1 MVNRTTLSSTP
12 FSSLSCRTGVPMTGM
27 ASSGVFGSG
36 TLFHEQKLI
45 KYLPFVLWK
54 IGENICVQ
62 NYLPTIA
69 WIYPF
74 KDMLVKMY
82 QSHRMYMNIQHDC
95 CLQSVW
101 KLFLVV

>member
-1 MVNRTTLSSTP
+1 MMVNRTTLSSIP
-12 FSSLSCRTGVPMTGM
+12 FSSLSCSTGVPMTGM

-62 NYLPTIA
+62 NNLPTIA
-69 WIYPF
+69 WINSL
-74 KDMLVKMY
+74 KEMLVKMY
-82 QSHRMYMNIQHDC
+82 
-95 CLQSVW
+95 
-101 KLFLVV
+101 

>member
-1 MVNRTTLSSTP
+1 MMVNRTTLSFIP
-12 FSSLSCRTGVPMTGM
+12 FSSLSCSIGVPMTGM

-62 NYLPTIA
+62 NNLPTIA
-69 WIYPF
+69 WINSL
-74 KDMLVKMY
+74 KRDVSQNVLV
-82 QSHRMYMNIQHDC
+82 SSNVHEHTAWLF

-101 KLFLVV
+101 K